1 MHSEFEGH
9 LDFVKGDD
17 ARNWDKQFGIRHYA
31 GVVSYSVLGFV
42 DKNRDTQQDVFFD
55 SLAKSKSS
63 FIHELCEFK
72 VIFIPNLANSCKM
85 LHRNLERKVSDI
97 VSYIF
102 TGYADS
108 SSATWL
114 RFN

>member
-9 LDFVKGDD
+9 IDFVKGED

-63 FIHELCEFK
+63 FIFPMSLYHDLGQAK
-72 VIFIPNLANSCKM
+72 IKLS
-85 LHRNLERKVSDI
+85 VSQ
-97 VSYIF
+97 YK
-102 TGYADS
+102 S
-108 SSATWL
+108 S
-114 RFN
+114 R

>member
-1 MHSEFEGH
+1 MRLKYRDLVRFYHILLFSQGCDAAYLTNLHSEFEGH
-9 LDFVKGDD
+9 IDFVKGED

-55 SLAKSKSS
+55 SLAKSKFS

-72 VIFIPNLANSCKM
+72 VIRI
-85 LHRNLERKVSDI
+85 
-97 VSYIF
+97 
-102 TGYADS
+102 
-108 SSATWL
+108 
-114 RFN
+114 

>member
-1 MHSEFEGH
+1 M
-9 LDFVKGDD
+9 KGDD

-31 GVVSYSVLGFV
+31 GVVTYSVVGFV

-72 VIFIPNLANSCKM
+72 VILK
-85 LHRNLERKVSDI
+85 LDL
-97 VSYIF
+97 
-102 TGYADS
+102 
-108 SSATWL
+108 
-114 RFN
+114 

>member
-9 LDFVKGDD
+9 LDFVKGED

-72 VIFIPNLANSCKM
+72 VIFIEKLGQQLQNVNEILKEK
-85 LHRNLERKVSDI
+85 LVI
-97 VSYIF
+97 
-102 TGYADS
+102 
-108 SSATWL
+108 
-114 RFN
+114 

>member
-9 LDFVKGDD
+9 SDFVKGED

-31 GVVSYSVLGFV
+31 GVVTYSVEGFV

-63 FIHELCEFK
+63 FINELCEFK
-72 VIFIPNLANSCKM
+72 VRIKLSHTCTKLVFWQVVDKRIKTK
-85 LHRNLERKVSDI
+85 KV
-97 VSYIF
+97 F
-102 TGYADS
+102 
-108 SSATWL
+108 
-114 RFN
+114 